1 MSRRLQASL
10 LAAAVALSPIPLIA
24 TTAPSAAQVNVNVN
38 IGFDY
43 FYDGLSQ
50 YGEWNYHPRWGD
62 VWRPIRVGGDFRPY
76 FRGYWVNTEYGWTWE
91 SEEPWG
97 DITYHYGRWVFD
109 PYDGWLWVPGYTWA
123 PSWVVWRGDGRNI
136 GWFPMPPDDRFLA
149 GVEIYRTDWDWNR
162 GYFGYSDWYG
172 PSIATGL
179 LAAWTFVALDRFAD
193 RDYYRYVAPRTQ
205 VINIVNNTTNIT
217 NYVTVNNRIVNRSV
231 DVAQVERAS
240 GRRIQRVQAE
250 QIVRAPITTVETGR
264 QVQVRER
271 ERHGGDVRAS
281 ARDRVQRLPA
291 QEAKLPVQERRSLQ
305 GPRDRQR
312 DQQQAQQ
319 PQGQQAPD
327 VDRGGRFD
335 RNQQRQQQQAQPQ
348 GQQPDADKGGRF
360 ERNQQREL
368 QKAEPRG
375 RVDREKQGAIEPPQ
389 PPDRSQIERNR
400 QGAVEQKQPD
410 RGAAIQ
416 QQREEQ
422 QNRAAAERQQRDQ
435 AEQQNRARA
444 EQQQQRAE
452 PQNRARE
459 EQAARAQQAERQQ
472 QAQAEQQNRARAQQA
487 ERQQQ
492 QQAAAEERQQRAKA
506 KQQKDEE
513 EKDRKGPN

>member
-24 TTAPSAAQVNVNVN
+24 TTAPSAAQVNVSVN

-43 FYDGLSQ
+43 FYDELSP

-62 VWRPIRVGGDFRPY
+62 VWRPVRVNSDFRPY
-76 FRGYWVNTEYGWTWE
+76 VRGYWVNTEFGMTWE
-91 SEEPWG
+91 SQDPWG
-97 DITYHYGRWVFD
+97 DLTYHYGRWVFD
-109 PYDGWLWVPGYTWA
+109 PYDGWMWVPGYTWA
-123 PSWVVWRGDGRNI
+123 PAWVVWRGDGRNI

-149 GVEIYRTDWDWNR
+149 GVEVYRTDWDWNR

-179 LAAWTFVALDRFAD
+179 LAAWTFVALDHFAD

-250 QIVRAPITTVETGR
+250 QIVRAPITTIETGR

-319 PQGQQAPD
+319 PQGQQ
-327 VDRGGRFD
+327 
-335 RNQQRQQQQAQPQ
+335 
-348 GQQPDADKGGRF
+348 PDADKGGRF

-389 PPDRSQIERNR
+389 PPDR
-400 QGAVEQKQPD
+400 
-410 RGAAIQ
+410 GAALQ
-416 QQREEQ
+416 QQRDQAEQQNRARAEQQQRAEQ

-452 PQNRARE
+452 QQNRARE
-459 EQAARAQQAERQQ
+459 AQNARAQQVERQQ

-487 ERQQQ
+487 ERQQ

>member
-1 MSRRLQASL
+1 MSRRLQATL

-38 IGFDY
+38 VGFDY
-43 FYDGLSQ
+43 FHDGLSS
-50 YGEWNYHPRWGD
+50 YGDWNHHPRWGD
-62 VWRPIRVGGDFRPY
+62 VWRPSRVGADFRPY
-76 FRGYWVNTEYGWTWE
+76 FRGYWVNTEYGMTFN

-97 DITYHYGRWVFD
+97 DLTYHYGRWVYD
-109 PYDGWLWVPGYTWA
+109 PYDRWLWVPGYTWA
-123 PSWVVWRGDGRNI
+123 PAWVVWRGDARNI
-136 GWFPMPPDDRFLA
+136 GWFPMPPDDRFLS
-149 GVEIYRTDWDWNR
+149 GVEVYRDDWDWNR

-193 RDYYRYVAPRTQ
+193 RDYYRYVQPRTQ
-205 VINIVNNTTNIT
+205 IVNIVNNTTNIT

-240 GRRIQRVQAE
+240 GRRIERVEARQV
-250 QIVRAPITTVETGR
+250 VRSPITTVDAGR
-264 QVQVRER
+264 QVVMRER
-271 ERHGGDVRAS
+271 ERHGGDVRAA
-281 ARDRVQRLPA
+281 ARERVQRLPA
-291 QEAKLPVQERRSLQ
+291 QEAKLPVQERRSI
-305 GPRDRQR
+305 RQR

-327 VDRGGRFD
+327 ADRGGRVD
-335 RNQQRQQQQAQPQ
+335 RNQQREQ
-348 GQQPDADKGGRF
+348 
-360 ERNQQREL
+360 

-375 RVDREKQGAIEPPQ
+375 RIERDKQGAIEQ
-389 PPDRSQIERNR
+389 P
-400 QGAVEQKQPD
+400 QPD
-410 RGAAIQ
+410 RGAAVQ
-416 QQREEQ
+416 QQREEQQRARIEQDRGRADQ

-444 EQQQQRAE
+444 DQQRADQ
-452 PQNRARE
+452 PQRAEQPNRVRE
-459 EQAARAQQAERQQ
+459 EQGARAQQAERQQ

-492 QQAAAEERQQRAKA
+492 QQAAAEERQQAAKA
-506 KQQKDEE
+506 KQQKEEE
-513 EKDRKGPN
+513 EKDRKARN

>member
-1 MSRRLQASL
+1 MSRRLQATL
-10 LAAAVALSPIPLIA
+10 LAAAVALSPIPLVA
-24 TTAPSAAQVNVNVN
+24 TSAPAAAQVNVSVN

-43 FYDGLSQ
+43 FYDELAP

-62 VWRPIRVGGDFRPY
+62 VWRPVRVNRDFRPY
-76 FRGYWVNTEYGWTWE
+76 VRGYWVNTEFGMTWE
-91 SEEPWG
+91 SQDAWG
-97 DITYHYGRWVFD
+97 DLTYHYGRWVYD

-123 PSWVVWRGDGRNI
+123 PAWVVWRGDSRNI

-149 GVEIYRTDWDWNR
+149 GVEVYRTDWNWDR

-179 LAAWTFVALDRFAD
+179 LAAWTFVALDHFAD
-193 RDYYRYVAPRTQ
+193 RDYYRYVQPRTQ
-205 VINIVNNTTNIT
+205 IVNIVNNTTNIT

-231 DVAQVERAS
+231 DVTLVERAS
-240 GRRIQRVQAE
+240 GRRIERVEARQV
-250 QIVRAPITTVETGR
+250 VRAPITTVDAGR

-271 ERHGGDVRAS
+271 ERHGGDVRAA
-281 ARDRVQRLPA
+281 ARERVQRLPA
-291 QEAKLPVQERRSLQ
+291 QEAKLPVQERRSLR
-305 GPRDRQR
+305 GPRDQQQAQQPQGPQAPDADRGGRVDRNQQR

-319 PQGQQAPD
+319 PQGP
-327 VDRGGRFD
+327 
-335 RNQQRQQQQAQPQ
+335 
-348 GQQPDADKGGRF
+348 QPDADKGGRF
-360 ERNQQREL
+360 ERNQQREQ

-375 RVDREKQGAIEPPQ
+375 RVDRDKQGAIEPPQ
-389 PPDRSQIERNR
+389 
-400 QGAVEQKQPD
+400 QPD
-410 RGAAIQ
+410 RGAALQQQREEQQNRARAEQDRGAALQ

-452 PQNRARE
+452 QQNRARE
-459 EQAARAQQAERQQ
+459 EQGARAQQAERQQ

-506 KQQKDEE
+506 KQQKEEE
-513 EKDRKGPN
+513 EKDRKSPN